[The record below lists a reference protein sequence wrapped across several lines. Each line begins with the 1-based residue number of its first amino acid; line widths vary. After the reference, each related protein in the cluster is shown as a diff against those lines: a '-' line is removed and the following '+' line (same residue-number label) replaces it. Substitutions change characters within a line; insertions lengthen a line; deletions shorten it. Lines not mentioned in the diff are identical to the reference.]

1 MLKRIFNSY
10 FQIDKFNDSDRLT
23 LKHNIQMHIADG
35 AIFGF
40 AMHFASVNMIM
51 PVFVQKIG
59 GNSIA
64 IGCIPVLWAIGL
76 NFPQFLFTHLFK
88 NDEKIKPVALR
99 YGLLNRSMFLIISLF
114 AFFFL
119 SRIPQFLSVYT
130 LLSLIFVT
138 ALTGSIGIPSW
149 YTLFSKTTPIKLRGR
164 LQAVRQLF
172 SSSLGI
178 LSGYLIAIILS
189 TVKFPENFAVLF
201 LTCYILTM
209 VSFNFLRQIKEPG
222 SIVNEEIKIK
232 HIKRLSR
239 AKKIF
244 NENRNF
250 KNFVIADALYLI
262 SLTIFAFFAVYG
274 IKKFN
279 LPTYYVGHF
288 TIVLMGSMV
297 LGNIIFGYTGDTF
310 GHKNN
315 LILLSLSSMAAS
327 LTAIT
332 ANNILIF
339 GFVFVF
345 MGCST
350 AIQGISR
357 LAFVVEV
364 CNESERSFYI
374 SLLNTITAP
383 ALLFGIVS
391 GTLITVFGFELV
403 FLINALLASAAA
415 IWLYKK
421 VEDPR
426 QQRIL

>member
-1 MLKRIFNSY
+1 MKKRVFNSY
-10 FQIDKFNDSDRLT
+10 FQLNKFNDVDRAA
-23 LKHNIQMHIADG
+23 LKHNILMHIADG

-40 AMHFASVNMIM
+40 AMNFASVNIIM
-51 PVFVQKIG
+51 PVFVERIG
-59 GNSIA
+59 GHSIA
-64 IGCIPVLWAIGL
+64 IGSIPVLWVIGL
-76 NFPQFLFTHLFK
+76 NLPQFLFTHLFK

-114 AFFFL
+114 AFFLL
-119 SRIPQFLSVYT
+119 SHIPKFLSVYA
-130 LLSLIFVT
+130 LLSLIFIT

-178 LSGYLIAIILS
+178 FAGFLITIILS
-189 TVKFPENFAVLF
+189 AVKFPENFAVLF

-209 VSFNFLRQIKEPG
+209 VSFNFLRQVIEPA
-222 SIVNEEIKIK
+222 SLINEEIKVN

-244 NENRNF
+244 KENNNF
-250 KNFVIADALYLI
+250 KNFVISDALYLI

-279 LPTYYVGHF
+279 LPTSYVGNF

-297 LGNIIFGYTGDTF
+297 FSNIIFGYIGDTF
-310 GHKNN
+310 GHKSN
-315 LILLSLSSMAAS
+315 LIILSLSSMAAS
-327 LTAIT
+327 LTAILS
-332 ANNILIF
+332 NNILVF

-345 MGCST
+345 MGFSI

-383 ALLFGIVS
+383 ALLFGVVS
-391 GTLITVFGFELV
+391 GALISVFGFKLV
-403 FLINALLASAAA
+403 FFINALLAVSGA

-421 VEDPR
+421 VEEPR
-426 QQRIL
+426 KRLPA